1 MATKQ
6 QTTMTGKTTDNND
19 WHDNKKHLNEQDFCP
34 VEDSNCCRLVMRHFQ
49 AWYSGME
56 TAPGTPCCPVVK
68 SRGRIRSL
76 LVTLL

>member
-34 VEDSNCCRLVMRHFQ
+34 VEDST
-49 AWYSGME
+49 G
-56 TAPGTPCCPVVK
+56 
-68 SRGRIRSL
+68 
-76 LVTLL
+76 VTL